1 MGFREGLASSIG
13 NLGRRL
19 VNVGMAEAPAVEKAV
34 ASVAEKSV
42 GTAAKRGLSDMSKA
56 MLQEAVPNAVLTAG
70 FNLVG
75 GASPL
80 TALAA
85 GAIDLGMNY
94 GGMQLAHQYSPGHLG
109 KLSYTDPKTGNVVEH
124 NQLIPSRMQRGVQMV
139 APIASSMAIMPLLQ
153 AQDQQ
158 QPESMDQTTST
169 DQQLLQRQYI
179 NNLGPQLVSPGT
191 NFQLAG
197 LQSTMSPTIDSLDL
211 MAASRWP

>member
-1 MGFREGLASSIG
+1 MGFREGLASSLR
-13 NLGRRL
+13 NLGGRL

-34 ASVAEKSV
+34 ASVAEKSA
-42 GTAAKRGLSDMSKA
+42 GTAVKRGMSDMSKA
-56 MLQEAVPNAVLTAG
+56 MLQDAVPNAVLTAG
-70 FNLVG
+70 FNLIG

-94 GGMQLAHQYSPGHLG
+94 GGMQLAQQYSPGHLG
-109 KLSYTDPKTGNVVEH
+109 KLSYTDPRTKELVEH
-124 NQLIPSRMQRGVQMV
+124 NQFIPSRMQRGVQMV

-158 QPESMDQTTST
+158 QPEAMDQTEST
-169 DQQLLQRQYI
+169 EQQLLQRQYV
-179 NNLGPQLVSPGT
+179 NNLGQQLVSPGT